1 MISEIGTILLLFRD
15 SFSRSVSFNWFV
27 IVITGFIV
35 RLDQHGVS
43 SIVRWLSLDS
53 SYYHALLA
61 FFKTSSW
68 KLCAIQQRWQDI
80 VVSFRPPI
88 LIDERSVIVGDGIKI
103 SKEASYMPGV
113 KKLHQ
118 ESDNSGKAPY
128 IQGHHFGVLGILA
141 GHMCKKIFCIPLRA
155 EIHEGVEDLRAM
167 QNKPVPKVNGRD
179 KLSVTT
185 LMASMAVDLIT
196 GMNTKALL
204 VLDAYF
210 AVGPVFLILKAAT
223 DSTGKRIAHLVTRAK
238 SNVVAF
244 KHPPPKTGRRGAPR
258 KYGDKIKLNDLFTD
272 KRSLFERATIDVYQ
286 SSKTIR
292 FLVLDLLWKPV
303 KEKIRFVLVI
313 DGDEHFILMC
323 SDLSL
328 SAENIIRAYG
338 YRFKIEVTFKVLK
351 HLIGAFS
358 YHFWTSVWPKIGN
371 RAQSDLSGCFDA
383 YSRMLITQT
392 ANAIEGF
399 VNFGCIATGIL
410 QLLSIKFHDTIW
422 SRYHGWLRTVSSSIP
437 SEETVR
443 LVVCQEYYHNF
454 RRFKNTAIYRIIM
467 SKFKK
472 SFNIKM
478 PAAA

>member
-1 MISEIGTILLLFRD
+1 MINEIGKILLLFRD
-15 SFSRSVSFNWFV
+15 SFSRSISFNWFV
-27 IVITGFIV
+27 IVIVGFIV
-35 RLDQHGVS
+35 RLDHHGVS

-53 SYYHALLA
+53 SYYQALLA
-61 FFKTSSW
+61 FFKASSW
-68 KLCAIQQRWQDI
+68 KLSAIQQRWQEI
-80 VVSFRPPI
+80 VVSLHPPI
-88 LIDERSVIVGDGIKI
+88 MIDERPVIIGDGIKI

-118 ESDNSGKAPY
+118 ESNNSGKAPY

-141 GHMCKKIFCIPLRA
+141 GYISKKIFCIPLRA
-155 EIHEGVEDLRAM
+155 EIHEGAEDLRAM
-167 QNKPVPKVNGRD
+167 QNKPVPKVNGKD
-179 KLSVTT
+179 KLSITT

-196 GMNTKALL
+196 GMNTSALL

-210 AVGPVFLILKAAT
+210 AVGPVFLVLKAAT

-244 KHPPPKTGRRGAPR
+244 EDPPPKTGRRGAPR
-258 KYGDKIKLNDLFTD
+258 KYGDKVKLYDLFAS
-272 KRSLFERATIDVYQ
+272 KRNRFKYATVEIYK

-313 DGDEHFILMC
+313 DGDEQFILMS

-328 SAENIIRAYG
+328 SPENIILAYG

-351 HLIGAFS
+351 HLIGTFS
-358 YHFWTSVWPKIGN
+358 YHFWTSVWPRIGN
-371 RAQSDLSGCFDA
+371 RTQSNLSGCFDA
-383 YSRMLITQT
+383 YPRMLITQT
-392 ANAIEGF
+392 INAIEGF

-422 SRYHGWLRTVSSSIP
+422 CRYRGWLRTISSSVP

-443 LVVCQEYYHNF
+443 LVVQQEYFHNF
-454 RRFKNTAIYRIIM
+454 RSFKNTAIYRIIM
-467 SKFKK
+467 LKFRK
-472 SFNIKM
+472 SFNIKL
-478 PAAA
+478 PDAA

>member
-1 MISEIGTILLLFRD
+1 M
-15 SFSRSVSFNWFV
+15 
-27 IVITGFIV
+27 
-35 RLDQHGVS
+35 
-43 SIVRWLSLDS
+43 
-53 SYYHALLA
+53 
-61 FFKTSSW
+61 
-68 KLCAIQQRWQDI
+68 
-80 VVSFRPPI
+80 
-88 LIDERSVIVGDGIKI
+88 
-103 SKEASYMPGV
+103 
-113 KKLHQ
+113 
-118 ESDNSGKAPY
+118 
-128 IQGHHFGVLGILA
+128 
-141 GHMCKKIFCIPLRA
+141 
-155 EIHEGVEDLRAM
+155 
-167 QNKPVPKVNGRD
+167 
-179 KLSVTT
+179 
-185 LMASMAVDLIT
+185 
-196 GMNTKALL
+196 
-204 VLDAYF
+204 
-210 AVGPVFLILKAAT
+210 
-223 DSTGKRIAHLVTRAK
+223 
-238 SNVVAF
+238 
-244 KHPPPKTGRRGAPR
+244 
-258 KYGDKIKLNDLFTD
+258 
-272 KRSLFERATIDVYQ
+272 
-286 SSKTIR
+286 
-292 FLVLDLLWKPV
+292 
-303 KEKIRFVLVI
+303 I

>member
-113 KKLHQ
+113 KKLQQ

-238 SNVVAF
+238 SNIVAF

-258 KYGDKIKLNDLFTD
+258 KYGDKIRLNDLFTD

-292 FLVLDLLWKPV
+292 FLVLVFYGSPLRK
-303 KEKIRFVLVI
+303 RFV
-313 DGDEHFILMC
+313 
-323 SDLSL
+323 
-328 SAENIIRAYG
+328 
-338 YRFKIEVTFKVLK
+338 
-351 HLIGAFS
+351 S
-358 YHFWTSVWPKIGN
+358 YW
-371 RAQSDLSGCFDA
+371 
-383 YSRMLITQT
+383 
-392 ANAIEGF
+392 
-399 VNFGCIATGIL
+399 
-410 QLLSIKFHDTIW
+410 
-422 SRYHGWLRTVSSSIP
+422 
-437 SEETVR
+437 
-443 LVVCQEYYHNF
+443 
-454 RRFKNTAIYRIIM
+454 
-467 SKFKK
+467 
-472 SFNIKM
+472 
-478 PAAA
+478 